1 MRKECGRFP
10 CQIELVCRMHKELLE
25 ARDSPGGTVV
35 YRSLLIDLL
44 VVESCSRIEPCPWN
58 ALTRWI
64 RRKSTTTLS
73 VGKSLCTGR
82 I

>member
-1 MRKECGRFP
+1 MRKECGCFP
-10 CQIELVCRMHKELLE
+10 CQMELVCRMHKELLE
-25 ARDSPGGTVV
+25 ARDPRGGIVL

-44 VVESCSRIEPCPWN
+44 VVESRFRIELCPWN

-73 VGKSLCTGR
+73 VGKSLYTGR
-82 I
+82 M